1 VYKPTKPKRKE
12 EKEEEDRVLSQ
23 LKKTQAHVLVWGLL
37 MASHKQRSALLDAL
51 NGKEVPIETAP
62 QEVLFITGVEAKSYP
77 FFCFYRRGAS
87 SRRSH

>member
-1 VYKPTKPKRKE
+1 MYKPTKPKRKE

-51 NGKEVPIETAP
+51 NG
-62 QEVLFITGVEAKSYP
+62 
-77 FFCFYRRGAS
+77 RRYL
-87 SRRSH
+87 